1 MDAILRNLRA
11 CICTEFLVTCAE
23 IFTKALPANAAAQG
37 TKSGTSIAAKPST
50 TSQAPAAAAAPAEEG
65 TKNDMQIKAILQNP
79 EIILVAD
86 SSTKDTNA
94 LILQVSMCKYLLIDP
109 SHWCRKG
116 HRPWW
121 KQIS

>member
-1 MDAILRNLRA
+1 MISVDAILRNLRA

-23 IFTKALPANAAAQG
+23 IFTKALPAAQG

-50 TSQAPAAAAAPAEEG
+50 TSQAPAAAAPAEEG

-94 LILQVSMCKYLLIDP
+94 LILQVSMGK
-109 SHWCRKG
+109 
-116 HRPWW
+116 
-121 KQIS
+121 